1 MADTPDETAL
11 SVAGQTALAKPKT
24 AVEKLER
31 AYDKLQ
37 RRDLAVSDAA
47 NRFADLPTRW
57 EDPLDSHVMLLLTM
71 SDADIIAAGWRSRR
85 ELRMAAYG
93 RLPKKEWPASMQAAH
108 ERVGMRIRKQE
119 EKAQRNVFNLNVVNI
134 PAARRPDERNVVVVD
149 VTSEKK

>member
-11 SVAGQTALAKPKT
+11 SVAGQTALDRPKT
-24 AVEKLER
+24 AVEKLEK

-37 RRDLAVSDAA
+37 RRDLAVSDSA
-47 NRFADLPTRW
+47 NRFADLPTKW
-57 EDPLDSHVMLLLTM
+57 EDPLDSQIMLLLTLPEEELQ
-71 SDADIIAAGWRSRR
+71 AQGWKSKR

-119 EKAQRNVFNLNVVNI
+119 EKAQRNVFNLNVVQI

>member
-1 MADTPDETAL
+1 MAEPDETAL

-47 NRFADLPTRW
+47 NRFADLPSAW
-57 EDPLDSHVMLLLTM
+57 EDPDDATVKLLL
-71 SDADIIAAGWRSRR
+71 SLPEEEIRKQGWKSKR

-108 ERVGMRIRKQE
+108 ERVGMRLRKQE
-119 EKAQRNVFNLNVVNI
+119 EKGQKNTINLAVISIPQRREV
-134 PAARRPDERNVVVVD
+134 DERNVVVIDVD
-149 VTSEKK
+149 AKK

>member
-1 MADTPDETAL
+1 MAEPDETAL
-11 SVAGQTALAKPKT
+11 SVAGQTALAQPKT

-47 NRFADLPTRW
+47 NRFADLPSAW
-57 EDPLDSHVMLLLTM
+57 EDPDDATVKLLL
-71 SDADIIAAGWRSRR
+71 SLPEEEIRKQGWKSKR

-108 ERVGMRIRKQE
+108 ERVGMRLRKQE
-119 EKAQRNVFNLNVVNI
+119 EKGQKNTINLAVISIPQRREV
-134 PAARRPDERNVVVVD
+134 DERNVVVIDVD
-149 VTSEKK
+149 AKK

>member
-1 MADTPDETAL
+1 MADTPDETAMA
-11 SVAGQTALAKPKT
+11 VAGQTALARPKT

-47 NRFADLPTRW
+47 NRFADLPSAW
-57 EDPLDSHVMLLLTM
+57 EDPDDATLKTLLMLPE
-71 SDADIIAAGWRSRR
+71 AEIVAQGWRSKR

-134 PAARRPDERNVVVVD
+134 PAARRPDERNVVVID
-149 VTSEKK
+149 VKEEKR

>member
-1 MADTPDETAL
+1 MAAPDETAL

-47 NRFADLPTRW
+47 NRFADLPSAW
-57 EDPLDSHVMLLLTM
+57 EDPDDATVKLLL
-71 SDADIIAAGWRSRR
+71 SLPEEEIRKQGWKSKR

-108 ERVGMRIRKQE
+108 ERVGMRLRKQE
-119 EKAQRNVFNLNVVNI
+119 EKGQKNTINLAVISIPQRREV
-134 PAARRPDERNVVVVD
+134 DERNVVVIDVD
-149 VTSEKK
+149 AKK

>member
-1 MADTPDETAL
+1 MAENPDETAL
-11 SVAGQTALAKPKT
+11 SVAGQTALARPKT

-47 NRFADLPTRW
+47 NRFADLPSAW
-57 EDPLDSHVMLLLTM
+57 EDPGDAILKTLLMLPEE
-71 SDADIIAAGWRSRR
+71 DVVAAGWRSKR

-93 RLPKKEWPASMQAAH
+93 RLPKKQWPASMQAAH

-134 PAARRPDERNVVVVD
+134 PAARRPDERNIVIVD
-149 VTSEKK
+149 VKEEKR